1 MNKEEKDEIQLIL
14 NGIFE
19 EIKSGYLGRAWE
31 VYAEFEIMLK
41 KLMDTTTEK
50 EKPSEK
56 MKDFIYK
63 IANICYEVSKINSSG
78 RVEPNYSMQQIFDCF
93 DAFEE
98 SDEKGREYYK
108 KLEEYVNKN
117 GSPEKNGLM
126 YSPKLD

>member
-1 MNKEEKDEIQLIL
+1 MDKEEKDEIQLIL
-14 NGIFE
+14 NGIYE
-19 EIKSGYLGRAWE
+19 EIKSGYLEHAWE

-41 KLMDTTTEK
+41 KLMEK
-50 EKPSEK
+50 DKPSEK

-63 IANICYEVSKINSSG
+63 VANICFEISKINSSG
-78 RVEPNYSMQQIFDCF
+78 RVEPNYSMQQILDCF

-108 KLEEYVNKN
+108 KLEEFVEKN
-117 GSPEKNGLM
+117 GGPEKNGLM

>member
-1 MNKEEKDEIQLIL
+1 MNKEEKKEIQLI
-14 NGIFE
+14 IDAVFE
-19 EIKSGYLGRAWE
+19 EIRSGHIERPWE
-31 VYAEFEIMLK
+31 VYDEFEKMLK
-41 KLMDTTTEK
+41 KLMDK
-50 EKPSEK
+50 DKPSTQ

-63 IANICYEVSKINSSG
+63 VANICYEVSKINSGG

-108 KLEEYVNKN
+108 KLEEFVEKN
-117 GSPEKNGLM
+117 GGPEKNGLM

>member
-1 MNKEEKDEIQLIL
+1 MNKEEKKEIQLIL
-14 NGIFE
+14 DAVFE
-19 EIKSGYLGRAWE
+19 EIRSGHIERAWE
-31 VYAEFEIMLK
+31 VYDEFEKMLK
-41 KLMDTTTEK
+41 KLMDK
-50 EKPSEK
+50 DKPSTQ

-63 IANICYEVSKINSSG
+63 VANICFEVSKINSCG
-78 RVEPNYSMQQIFDCF
+78 RVEPNFSMKQIMDCF

-117 GSPEKNGLM
+117 GSPEQNGLM